1 MAKRFNRVLISE
13 GAARDFAYR
22 QRLTGSD
29 HADLSGDCI
38 SPVIRPFTGLRDK
51 RLAWLRMLSV
61 ETEWP
66 GTDYAPGHGWIGD
79 ATSSVLSDHG
89 VVRHVDV
96 AVRCRKCPN
105 CLRARAGLWR
115 IRASREIEAASRTW
129 FGTLTLNP
137 DAHFRCVAK
146 AAQAL
151 AAQGLSWDR
160 LDPDDA
166 FKERCK
172 PLTHEC
178 QLWVKRLRKRAEGL
192 RYCLVVERHKS
203 GLPHVHVLVHE
214 TREAIRHRQLSDA
227 WSWGFVKFNL
237 VRDEEGPQA
246 ARYVAKYLSK
256 SAATRVKA
264 SLRYGAED
272 RAPRLQRPCQLH
284 SF

>member
-1 MAKRFNRVLISE
+1 MAKRFGRVLISE

-29 HADLSGDCI
+29 HADLSGDCS
-38 SPVIRPFTGLRDK
+38 SPVIRPFTGIRDK
-51 RLAWLRMLSV
+51 RLAWLKMLRD
-61 ETEWP
+61 ETDWP

-79 ATSSVLSDHG
+79 ETSSVLSEHG
-89 VVRHVDV
+89 HVRHVDV

-105 CLRARAGLWR
+105 CLRARAALWR
-115 IRASREIEAASRTW
+115 IRASREIDAASRTW

-137 DAHFRCVAK
+137 EAHFRCVAT
-146 AAQAL
+146 AAHTL
-151 AAQGLSWDR
+151 AAQGFDWDR
-160 LDPDDA
+160 LEPDDA

-178 QLWVKRLRKRAEGL
+178 QLWVKRLRKRTAGL

-203 GLPHVHVLVHE
+203 GLPHVHVLIHE
-214 TREAIRHRQLSDA
+214 SGQAIRHRQLA
-227 WSWGFVKFNL
+227 ECWTWGFVKFNL

-264 SLRYGAED
+264 SLRYGGED